1 MLTFLY
7 KRARPSMAD
16 VLYSRSCLGRNRL
29 DAVESR
35 PRPLPSY
42 FRQPFMRVCSLSPP
56 IPSDISSGWHS
67 FFRLVSLW
75 SEALHSR
82 PVRHADKMIS
92 SCHFTHDGRKGNPF
106 FFVSFVLRGSSH
118 LISLLIVSSEGLRC
132 PVLSDALV
140 ELVVSS
146 LAIGDVK

>member
-35 PRPLPSY
+35 PLQLPSY
-42 FRQPFMRVCSLSPP
+42 FRQPFMRVCSLSPRSRR
-56 IPSDISSGWHS
+56 ISLQVDTVFSTCVSVIRGATFPSRKTCGQDD
-67 FFRLVSLW
+67 FLLPF
-75 SEALHSR
+75 
-82 PVRHADKMIS
+82 HARWEERES
-92 SCHFTHDGRKGNPF
+92 

>member
-16 VLYSRSCLGRNRL
+16 ILYSRSCLGRNRL

-56 IPSDISSGWHS
+56 P
-67 FFRLVSLW
+67 R
-75 SEALHSR
+75 SR
-82 PVRHADKMIS
+82 R
-92 SCHFTHDGRKGNPF
+92 
-106 FFVSFVLRGSSH
+106 
-118 LISLLIVSSEGLRC
+118 ISLQVDTVFFDLCLCDPRRYI
-132 PVLSDALV
+132 PVP
-140 ELVVSS
+140 
-146 LAIGDVK
+146 